1 MEVNVTFEI
10 ANPHRWADDLLL
22 QAQEAQDLRYARGT
36 GWLDHRPNGIGKW
49 VVTERHRD
57 ALSGAHYFNVTAEQ
71 LVKAAAYV
79 LQGAEDINLR
89 DGGSRSVHEDI
100 SAAFIYDD
108 ALQLDP
114 WTADAVLQR
123 AVFGKVLWS
132 SDLPSPLT
140 P

>member
-1 MEVNVTFEI
+1 MEVNVVFEV
-10 ANPHRWADDLLL
+10 ASPHRWADDLLM
-22 QAQEAQDLRYARGT
+22 QAQEAQDLRYARGNG
-36 GWLDHRPNGIGKW
+36 GWLDHRPNGIDKW
-49 VVTERHRD
+49 VVTERHHD
-57 ALSGAHYFNVTAEQ
+57 GGSTAFNVTAFQ
-71 LVKAAAYV
+71 IVKAASYV
-79 LQGAEDINLR
+79 LQGAEDINLG

-100 SAAFIYDD
+100 AAAFIYDD

-114 WTADAVLQR
+114 WTADVVLQR

>member
-1 MEVNVTFEI
+1 MDVNVTFEI
-10 ANPHRWADDLLL
+10 ASPHHWADNLLL
-22 QAQEAQDLRYARGT
+22 TAQEAQDLRYARGNG
-36 GWLDHRPNGIGKW
+36 GWLEHRPQGLGVW
-49 VVTERHRD
+49 VVSERHPNGRV
-57 ALSGAHYFNVTAEQ
+57 HFFTVTAEK

-79 LQGAEDINLR
+79 LQGAEDINLG

-100 SAAFIYDD
+100 AAAFIFDD
-108 ALQLDP
+108 ARQLDP

-132 SDLPSPLT
+132 SDPPPLT